1 MKTYFSIYC
10 DSQVFTGN
18 AVITDLISV
27 FDSIPFLLTVMGLTT
42 SVYFHKVPALCA
54 VPISLPQS
62 ALMI

>member
-42 SVYFHKVPALCA
+42 SVYFH
-54 VPISLPQS
+54 
-62 ALMI
+62 